1 MLKNNKREKA
11 VSPIVG
17 VILMI
22 VFTIIL
28 AGVVTQFGLELG
40 DILEQPVTA
49 GVSIQESYNVQ
60 DDTYDVR
67 LVWSSSGTVDTIHAT
82 EPDGSQT
89 PSINEV
95 GESILIED
103 VEPGERITII
113 GSRGSGE
120 TGIIQEYTVG

>member
-60 DDTYDVR
+60 DGTYDVR
-67 LVWSSSGTVDTIHAT
+67 LVWSSSGTVDTIYAN

-89 PSINEV
+89 PSISEV
-95 GESILIED
+95 GESIVVED

-113 GSRGSGE
+113 GSRSSGE